1 MTTKRKQKP
10 MKNERTYA
18 TAQKVEAYLAKE
30 PELRDALKLFDVG
43 MKQYAEA
50 LAHLNR
56 PQIVTTAS
64 STPV

>member
-1 MTTKRKQKP
+1 MTTKRNPKTTNRRSQ
-10 MKNERTYA
+10 A
-18 TAQKVEAYLAKE
+18 TTRKVEAYLAKE
-30 PELRDALKLFDVG
+30 PELRDALRLFDVG

-50 LAHLNR
+50 LSHLNR

>member
-1 MTTKRKQKP
+1 MTRKREQK
-10 MKNERTYA
+10 MTNRRSTA
-18 TAQKVEAYLAKE
+18 TVRKVESYLAKE
-30 PELRDALKLFDVG
+30 PELRATLKLFEVG

-50 LAHLNR
+50 LSHLNR

>member
-1 MTTKRKQKP
+1 MPKKSTKKVTRPNATTRK
-10 MKNERTYA
+10 
-18 TAQKVEAYLAKE
+18 AQAFLAKE
-30 PELRDALKLFDVG
+30 AELRDALKLFDVS

-50 LAHLNR
+50 LSHLNR

>member
-10 MKNERTYA
+10 MKNERSDA
-18 TAQKVEAYLAKE
+18 TTKKVEAFLAKE

-50 LAHLNR
+50 LAHLNH
-56 PQIVTTAS
+56 PQIITTAS
-64 STPV
+64 STPD